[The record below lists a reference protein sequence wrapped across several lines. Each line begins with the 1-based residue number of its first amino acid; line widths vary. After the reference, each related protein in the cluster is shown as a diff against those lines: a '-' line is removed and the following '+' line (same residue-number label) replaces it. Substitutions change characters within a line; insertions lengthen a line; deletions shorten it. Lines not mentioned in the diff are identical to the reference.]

1 MRGLRGERDIQ
12 SLAIFVHG
20 VLASLHTL
28 GVIYNLRRK
37 NWLQAGFHTMA
48 AAYDA
53 WATSEHM
60 IAVRRLPVLESSPVA
75 VIEVVRPIAV
85 NE

>member
-1 MRGLRGERDIQ
+1 MRVLKGERDLQ

-20 VLASLHTL
+20 ALASLHML

-37 NWLQAGFHTMA
+37 NWAQAGIHGAA

-53 WATSEHM
+53 WATSNH
-60 IAVRRLPVLESSPVA
+60 IVAIRRLPAMVCDSDSDSTLA
-75 VIEVVRPIAV
+75 A
-85 NE
+85 